1 MQPGLRFTRLE
12 TQKPCFSQHS
22 SYQIKY
28 IYSFVGNTSQDS
40 GGSGS
45 HKSMLELLSIT
56 DAAVKALNK
65 STRSHGST
73 ASHASGR
80 SLDSD
85 RSVKSTHR

>member
-1 MQPGLRFTRLE
+1 MLFT
-12 TQKPCFSQHS
+12 
-22 SYQIKY
+22 
-28 IYSFVGNTSQDS
+28 GNTSQDS

-65 STRSHGST
+65 SSHGSI
-73 ASHASGR
+73 ASHASGK

-85 RSVKSTHR
+85 RSVKSDHR